1 MADSPA
7 PQETCKH
14 CHGTG
19 FEVRGADDGV
29 NRASRCGCR
38 DARREAL
45 LVSAAA
51 IPRRYEHCTLDGF
64 ENHHA
69 SQGQALQLARRFVK
83 EYPMG
88 DAGLLLTGPCG
99 SGKTHLVVGI
109 LRALILERGARCLFY
124 DFQDLLK
131 EIQSS
136 YSPVSQASET
146 EILKPVFDADVLV
159 LDDLGAQ
166 KPTAWVRD
174 TVAHIINNRYN
185 DRRTTLFTTNRP
197 DAVETRPAARGR
209 LESGEA
215 TLLDQIGERIHS
227 RLYEMCV
234 VVPLDGDDYRRTFK
248 HPGVRSQMEGPQAR
262 RRPT

>member
-1 MADSPA
+1 MADPA
-7 PQETCKH
+7 ANSGTCRQ

-19 FEVRGADDGV
+19 FEVRPAQDGV
-29 NRASRCGCR
+29 RRAVPCTCR

-45 LVSAAA
+45 LLSAAA

-64 ENHHA
+64 ERHHE

-83 EYPMG
+83 EYPLG

-99 SGKTHLVVGI
+99 SGKTHLVIGV

-146 EILKPVFDADVLV
+146 EILRPVFDADVLV

-197 DAVETRPAARGR
+197 DASVPRAASRGR
-209 LESGEA
+209 LEPAEA

-234 VVPLDGDDYRRTFK
+234 VVPLDGDDYRRTYK
-248 HPGVRSQMEGPQAR
+248 HPGVRSQMEGPQVR
-262 RRPT
+262 RRPA

>member
-1 MADSPA
+1 MTDVPA
-7 PQETCKH
+7 TSTTCTQ

-19 FEVRGADDGV
+19 FAVRGAADGV
-29 NRASRCGCR
+29 DRAVRCSCR
-38 DARREAL
+38 DERREAQL
-45 LVSAAA
+45 LAAAA

-64 ENHHA
+64 ENHHP
-69 SQGQALQLARRFVK
+69 SHPQALQIARRFVK
-83 EYPMG
+83 EYPLG

-109 LRALILERGARCLFY
+109 LRALIIERGARCLFY

-146 EILKPVFDADVLV
+146 EILRPVFDADVLV

-185 DRRTTLFTTNRP
+185 DRRTTLFTTNRLEASDP
-197 DAVETRPAARGR
+197 RTRGR
-209 LESGEA
+209 LETAEA
-215 TLLDQIGERIHS
+215 TLRDQIGERINS

-234 VVPLDGDDYRRTFK
+234 VVPLDGDDYRRTTK

-262 RRPT
+262 RRPA